1 MIGPLTFVLFYC
13 TMIRRDNGS
22 VYSFRY
28 ILVLG
33 KNFNS
38 ASVNILIIH
47 KDAHVLKMI

>member
-13 TMIRRDNGS
+13 TMKRRDNGS

-33 KNFNS
+33 IS
-38 ASVNILIIH
+38 LIH